1 MYEWIK
7 IFLQLSKNGLI
18 KRGKKNKKNLDETI
32 YLKHTE
38 NVLKNKKNRAQLL
51 IDKYNKN
58 KNLDFFDNEKENFSY
73 SGL

>member
-1 MYEWIK
+1 MK
-7 IFLQLSKNGLI
+7 QF
-18 KRGKKNKKNLDETI
+18 

-38 NVLKNKKNRAQLL
+38 NVIKNKKNRAQLL